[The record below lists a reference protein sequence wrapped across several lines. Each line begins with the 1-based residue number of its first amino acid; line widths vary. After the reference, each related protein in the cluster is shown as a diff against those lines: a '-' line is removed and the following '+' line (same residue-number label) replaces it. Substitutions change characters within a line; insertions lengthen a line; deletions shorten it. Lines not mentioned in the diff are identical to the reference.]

1 MFTMKWIL
9 IALSLVALS
18 LFLAGCTITGS
29 ATLECAARDGFDK
42 EACIADLALENQDIK
57 LCDQIEDPKTIDF
70 CKTKVAEA
78 VGDLT
83 ICEDQINDNYWI
95 QICNKNVAIK
105 TNNPEPCYGLE
116 SNLDHDECFEE
127 IANYT
132 AQPKLCVEMK
142 DDIKSADCVSDLALE
157 AEDVTICNLINVKIE
172 REICYAK
179 LAKATQ
185 DPSKCEVIT
194 FSPLKKQ
201 CLERTQEAS

>member
-70 CKTKVAEA
+70 C
-78 VGDLT
+78 
-83 ICEDQINDNYWI
+83 QINDNYWI

-201 CLERTQEAS
+201 CLERAQEAS